1 MHGLSAEGSRY
12 GTTKT
17 MFVPGL
23 RSLRAWRSTKRSA
36 GSPPCG
42 EYDQARVLHGRW
54 GVHPNT
60 VLCRGRRPPRRPWA
74 GPRTGGTGLPLPR
87 TAHAWRLWRRRSGSK
102 ATVSGRDLF
111 SGHLWRSAR
120 GLTDWLHSPHM
131 RHMPVAAP
139 RPPLVAASG
148 LVPWDRVFAQITA
161 QGGFDVIAA
170 QLKLLDAAF
179 RGSRHRVNFSLGEPV
194 VS

>member
-1 MHGLSAEGSRY
+1 MSCRSSFSFMPAMFLPHAHEPVTMHGLSAEGSRY
-12 GTTKT
+12 GTTKS

-74 GPRTGGTGLPLPR
+74 GPRTEGTGLPLPR
-87 TAHAWRLWRRRSGSK
+87 TAHALSLIHISEPTRLGMISY
-102 ATVSGRDLF
+102 
-111 SGHLWRSAR
+111 
-120 GLTDWLHSPHM
+120 
-131 RHMPVAAP
+131 
-139 RPPLVAASG
+139 
-148 LVPWDRVFAQITA
+148 
-161 QGGFDVIAA
+161 
-170 QLKLLDAAF
+170 
-179 RGSRHRVNFSLGEPV
+179 
-194 VS
+194 